1 MSADSPEF
9 SVIVPSY
16 DRAGFLAEAIAS
28 VQAQS
33 FGDFECIVVDDAS
46 PTRITVPA
54 DSRVRVVRRLANG
67 GCAAARN
74 TGLRA
79 ARGRFIAFL
88 DDDDTYTRNR
98 LAMVREVLG
107 RADVAVCWRQGV
119 NDPPFRQ
126 PPLEGDVS
134 DVILDRLTPSPGQ
147 ITVARS
153 VAPLFDER
161 FPAVEDVDWLLR
173 LAGRASFATVP
184 EVGYLVRRHSG
195 PRVNHGTQA
204 RMAASRQLLEKHAA
218 YFAVHPAAAAFR
230 WKRIGLMAAQLGR
243 TREARHAFRRSLRL
257 HPEPRTAWHLARQ
270 LVRPGRAGA
279 R

>member
-1 MSADSPEF
+1 MSANSPEF

-28 VQAQS
+28 VQTQS

-46 PTRITVPA
+46 PTPITVPV
-54 DSRVRVVRRLANG
+54 DPRVRVVRRHANG

-88 DDDDTYTRNR
+88 DDDDTYTRDR
-98 LAMVREVLG
+98 LAMVREALE

-119 NDPPFRQ
+119 NQ
-126 PPLEGDVS
+126 PPLKGDVS

-153 VAPLFDER
+153 VAPLFDEH

-184 EVGYLVRRHSG
+184 QVGYLVRRHGG

-204 RMAASRQLLEKHAA
+204 RLAASRLLLEKHPA
-218 YFAVHPAAAAFR
+218 YFAEHPAAAAFR
-230 WKRIGLMAAQLGR
+230 WKRIGLMASQLGR
-243 TREARHAFRRSLRL
+243 AQEARQAFWRSLRL

-270 LVRPGRAGA
+270 LVDPRTPDPGRT
-279 R
+279 